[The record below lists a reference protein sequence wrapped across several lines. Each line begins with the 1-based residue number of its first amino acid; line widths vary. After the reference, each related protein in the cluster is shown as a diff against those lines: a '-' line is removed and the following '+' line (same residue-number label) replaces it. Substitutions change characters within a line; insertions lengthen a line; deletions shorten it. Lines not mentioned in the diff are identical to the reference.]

1 MRRAAACAQKHSK
14 AQNGTGGSME
24 VMTHRKI
31 PPVKI
36 ASYTSVIKEE
46 KAVVKFEGE
55 TGRIKTI

>member
-1 MRRAAACAQKHSK
+1 
-14 AQNGTGGSME
+14 ME